1 MMTVPGGGYHH
12 RKGGGSGAAITV
24 GLVLGFVLLAVLVG
38 MGLYTWRLRKQVRDM
53 TMRLELADGGA
64 ADVPLFV
71 GATDVEDNSG
81 LPITPTSAYMPPTTP
96 RSGADDEL
104 DTDSVA
110 GEDVAGD
117 VY

>member
-1 MMTVPGGGYHH
+1 M
-12 RKGGGSGAAITV
+12 
-24 GLVLGFVLLAVLVG
+24 
-38 MGLYTWRLRKQVRDM
+38 
-53 TMRLELADGGA
+53 
-64 ADVPLFV
+64 
-71 GATDVEDNSG
+71 
-81 LPITPTSAYMPPTTP
+81 TPTSAYMPPTTP

>member
-1 MMTVPGGGYHH
+1 MPVGGHHH
-12 RKGGGSGAAITV
+12 RKSDGGSGAAVAV
-24 GLVLGFVLLAVLVG
+24 GLVLGLLLIAVLGAMV
-38 MGLYTWRLRKQVRDM
+38 YTWRLRKQVRDM